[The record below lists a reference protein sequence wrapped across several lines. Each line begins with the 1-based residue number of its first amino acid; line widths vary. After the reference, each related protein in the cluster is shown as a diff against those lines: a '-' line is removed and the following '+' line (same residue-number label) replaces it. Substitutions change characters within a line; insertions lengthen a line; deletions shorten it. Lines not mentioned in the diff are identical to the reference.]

1 MGIYNLKARNKRD
14 SLLVTSVDFLSGKTE
29 YNIWVGGVWFGN

>member
-14 SLLVTSVDFLSGKTE
+14 SLLVASVGFLSIKKE
-29 YNIWVGGVWFGN
+29 V